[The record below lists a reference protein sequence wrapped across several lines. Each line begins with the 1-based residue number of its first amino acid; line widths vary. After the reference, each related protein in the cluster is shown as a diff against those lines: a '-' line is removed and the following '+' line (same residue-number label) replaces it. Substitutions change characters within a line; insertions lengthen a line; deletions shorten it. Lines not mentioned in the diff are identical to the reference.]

1 MFHSRTCFM
10 QLFTVNILRYF
21 FIVEIDFSF
30 HANTCFFLVLSHS
43 YDLIFVLDIV
53 LLLFFRFR
61 VVQLNEDKVNT
72 CSHCATH
79 HGPYHRNPPPA
90 ASSSADRGHMQR
102 LWCHKNTAPNV
113 SGLIKDLKIIYL
125 CVNLTMESVSQ
136 WLWRCFDK

>member
-53 LLLFFRFR
+53 LLLFFRFM

-90 ASSSADRGHMQR
+90 ASSSADRGHTQR

-113 SGLIKDLKIIYL
+113 SGLIKDLKLKICL
-125 CVNLTMESVSQ
+125 LRSPKKQTN
-136 WLWRCFDK
+136 